1 MIRRTPVPTSLLGGL
16 LLTGL
21 LSIGAFEPAGAAR
34 VARTPVPAPPDT
46 VRTAVPA
53 GRALVYTLPD
63 AVGGRAVG
71 TYRLLRGPALSGVAG
86 RSLTWIT
93 RRTAPG
99 AYTVLLEAR
108 RPDAPPDTLVVEIDV
123 QQ

>member
-1 MIRRTPVPTSLLGGL
+1 MIRRVVPLALLGGL
-16 LLTGL
+16 LLTGV
-21 LSIGAFEPAGAAR
+21 LSLGSFEPADAAR
-34 VARTPVPAPPDT
+34 VARLPLPPPPDT
-46 VRTAVPA
+46 VRASVPA

-63 AVGGRAVG
+63 AVGGRTVD
-71 TYRLLRGPALSGVAG
+71 TYRLLRGPTLSGVAG

-99 AYTVLLEAR
+99 TYTVLLEAR
-108 RPDAPPDTLVVEIDV
+108 RPDAPSDTLVVQIDV